1 VRCEPFLR
9 VKSASEVASSGLFWP
24 RGFLKKRIEPSRA
37 RSATEAFFYQR
48 LETLPDTKARF
59 RLNVALPI
67 AFDGFGTLEV
77 DLR

>member
-1 VRCEPFLR
+1 MVGSQREIDPF
-9 VKSASEVASSGLFWP
+9 VIGCVSGAP
-24 RGFLKKRIEPSRA
+24 NDYR
-37 RSATEAFFYQR
+37 R
-48 LETLPDTKARF
+48 LETLPDTKARL

>member
-1 VRCEPFLR
+1 MRTVSLPQICVRSRKFRPVR
-9 VKSASEVASSGLFWP
+9 ATW
-24 RGFLKKRIEPSRA
+24 FLKKQIETLSRA
-37 RSATEAFFYQR
+37 RSATEAFLYRR
-48 LETLPDTKARF
+48 LETLPDIKARF